1 MHQTP
6 TYSYCPA
13 HFIQNS
19 LEKIISRRRCRHL
32 WPPNTYTNNQQPE
45 RKKDA
50 IKDIPEYPRA
60 PQFLAKWNWQ
70 HQARSAKTQDRGFP
84 RDIGWKLRGE
94 RHLSR
99 TTDPRTTPQKTII
112 IKIKQQEIS
121 SKHTPTKS
129 TNYKITEYKW
139 TATTFI
145 TFSAK
150 SNDILI
156 YILQYRTR

>member
-1 MHQTP
+1 MTP
-6 TYSYCPA
+6 QYVHKQST
-13 HFIQNS
+13 
-19 LEKIISRRRCRHL
+19 
-32 WPPNTYTNNQQPE
+32 TGT
-45 RKKDA
+45 KKDA

-70 HQARSAKTQDRGFP
+70 HQARSAKTQDKGFP

-99 TTDPRTTPQKTII
+99 TADPRTTSQKKTNNYHQ
-112 IKIKQQEIS
+112 IKQQEIS

-145 TFSAK
+145 TLFREIEWYPNLHIAVSYEIIHESLELK
-150 SNDILI
+150 PNYLDK
-156 YILQYRTR
+156 TEHN